1 MAAQNMSE
9 LFQMLESN
17 NQEVV
22 KEIKQVIYEQY
33 EEGESTRASS
43 YLVLLYFFPN
53 KARSGL

>member
-33 EEGESTRASS
+33 EEGEAFEVQ
-43 YLVLLYFFPN
+43 L
-53 KARSGL
+53 